1 MQEPVKRKNSDLCI
15 FVTLISKLHIFF
27 SLKAAHLVYNSNVE
41 MWIPSFIFPEIS
53 ACMFYVFYLVHSHDV
68 KIN

>member
-27 SLKAAHLVYNSNVE
+27 HKGRTFGL
-41 MWIPSFIFPEIS
+41 
-53 ACMFYVFYLVHSHDV
+53 
-68 KIN
+68 